1 MRDRNQTSTGG
12 AMQASR
18 LLGYVQVHVGS
29 RTVALPVQA
38 IDFATNDDARGPGFV
53 NDRKDAEGNAQAGGL
68 FEEGGQLGILVDGA
82 ASDADVQAQIVKASE
97 EAVRRLSKRY
107 LN

>member
-12 AMQASR
+12 AMQTSR

-38 IDFATNDDARGPGFV
+38 IDFATNDDARV
-53 NDRKDAEGNAQAGGL
+53 NERKDAEGNGQPGGL
-68 FEEGGQLGILVDGA
+68 FEEGGQLGILVDSA

-97 EAVRRLSKRY
+97 EAVRQLSKRY

>member
-1 MRDRNQTSTGG
+1 
-12 AMQASR
+12 MQSSR

-29 RTVALPVQA
+29 RTVALAVQS
-38 IDFATNDDARGPGFV
+38 IDFATSHDARGPGFV
-53 NDRKDAEGNAQAGGL
+53 NERKDPEGNAQPGGL
-68 FEEGGQLGILVDGA
+68 FEEGGQLGILVDSA

-97 EAVRRLSKRY
+97 EAVRQLSKRY